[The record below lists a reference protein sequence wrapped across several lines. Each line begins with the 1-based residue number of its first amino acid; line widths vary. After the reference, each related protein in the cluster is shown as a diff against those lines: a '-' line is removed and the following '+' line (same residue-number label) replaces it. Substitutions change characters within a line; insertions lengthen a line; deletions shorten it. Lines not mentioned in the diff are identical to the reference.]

1 MRDHATLDG
10 QCRMEQ
16 VPPRAGRRC
25 AGVASE
31 GRAGG
36 AAQEDPLGQRALK
49 NAEFRNK
56 MTTTCYSRS
65 TKQ

>member
-10 QCRMEQ
+10 QCWKEQ

-25 AGVASE
+25 AGVASG

-56 MTTTCYSRS
+56 MTTTRYSRS
-65 TKQ
+65 MKQ

>member
-10 QCRMEQ
+10 QCRTEQ

-25 AGVASE
+25 ARVASG

-56 MTTTCYSRS
+56 MTTTRYSRS